1 MMNLEASPPPI
12 DFQGDALLGALLDAL
27 EPHAS
32 KPLLLEYAERTI
44 QPGYHVTEV
53 KAGAFVTLD
62 CGGNPDRWQETI
74 LQIEDMPAQD
84 GRGHMLAG
92 KFRAILDQVT
102 GRIDVAQ
109 EARLTFEVGMP
120 DEPMRIFDVGAV
132 LPQNDRIVLRLTARP
147 AICKPRHR
155 VAERESGAACCGPT
169 AKSNCC

>member
-1 MMNLEASPPPI
+1 MNREASPASI
-12 DFQGDALLGALLDAL
+12 DYQGDALLGALLDAL

-32 KPLLLEYAERTI
+32 KPLLLDYAERTI

-74 LQIEDMPAQD
+74 LQIEDIPSQD
-84 GRGHMLAG
+84 GRGPMLAG
-92 KFRAILDQVT
+92 KFRAILAEVA
-102 GRIDVAQ
+102 GRINLAP

-155 VAERESGAACCGPT
+155 AAERESGAACCGP
-169 AKSNCC
+169 ASKPGCC

>member
-1 MMNLEASPPPI
+1 MMDPEASPSPI
-12 DFQGDALLGALLDAL
+12 DFQGDALLGALLDVL

-62 CGGNPDRWQETI
+62 CGGNPDLWQETI

-92 KFRAILDQVT
+92 KFRAILDQVAR
-102 GRIDVAQ
+102 RIALAPD
-109 EARLTFEVGMP
+109 ARLTFEVGMS
-120 DEPMRIFDVGAV
+120 DEPMRVFDVGAV
-132 LPQNDRIVLRLTARP
+132 LPQSDRIVLRLTARP

-155 VAERESGAACCGPT
+155 VAERESSAACCGPRS
-169 AKSNCC
+169 KPRSC

>member
-1 MMNLEASPPPI
+1 MMNPEASPSPI
-12 DFQGDALLGALLDAL
+12 DFQGDALLGAILDAL

-32 KPLLLEYAERTI
+32 KPLLLEYAERMI

-74 LQIEDMPAQD
+74 LQIEDIPAQD

-92 KFRAILDQVT
+92 KFRMILDQVA
-102 GRIDVAQ
+102 GRIALAP
-109 EARLTFEVGMP
+109 EARLTFELGMP
-120 DEPMRIFDVGAV
+120 DEPMRIFDVDAV
-132 LPQNDRIVLRLTARP
+132 LPQADHIVLRLAARP

-155 VAERESGAACCGPT
+155 AAGRESGAACCDRASKPG
-169 AKSNCC
+169 CC

>member
-1 MMNLEASPPPI
+1 MMNLKASPSPI

-32 KPLLLEYAERTI
+32 KPLLLEYAGRMI

-92 KFRAILDQVT
+92 KFKAILDQVAK
-102 GRIDVAQ
+102 RIALAPD
-109 EARLTFEVGMP
+109 ARLTFEVGMS
-120 DEPMRIFDVGAV
+120 DEPMRIFDVDAV
-132 LPQNDRIVLRLTARP
+132 LPQADRIVLRLTARP

-155 VAERESGAACCGPT
+155 VAKREINPVCCGS
-169 AKSNCC
+169 AARSICC